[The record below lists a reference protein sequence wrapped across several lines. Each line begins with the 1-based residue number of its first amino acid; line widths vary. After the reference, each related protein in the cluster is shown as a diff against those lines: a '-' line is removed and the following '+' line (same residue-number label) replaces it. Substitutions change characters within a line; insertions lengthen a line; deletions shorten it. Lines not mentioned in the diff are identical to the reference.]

1 MNVCWCR
8 QHEHGDDC
16 HEALAGCVLLPF
28 LRLFVPLRQRPPG
41 GICGSSLPSACGD
54 GTAGTNAAL
63 APTLPACASLER
75 QASELLICWGFP
87 SDIQSPDESSNLTSA
102 RCAIA
107 LFAQS

>member
-16 HEALAGCVLLPF
+16 REVLAGCVLLPF
-28 LRLFVPLRQRPPG
+28 LRLFVPAACRP
-41 GICGSSLPSACGD
+41 
-54 GTAGTNAAL
+54 AGTNAAH

-107 LFAQS
+107 HFAQS